1 MWGIPEPRG
10 FVLLATA
17 STGVSGPGAMVART
31 LRALD
36 LDGAAVAHI
45 EANDVAAFG
54 R

>member
-1 MWGIPEPRG
+1 
-10 FVLLATA
+10 
-17 STGVSGPGAMVART
+17 MVARI

>member
-1 MWGIPEPRG
+1 MWGIVEPRE
-10 FVLLATA
+10 FVLPATA
-17 STGVSGPGAMVART
+17 SIGVSGPGAMVART

-36 LDGAAVAHI
+36 LDGAAEARI